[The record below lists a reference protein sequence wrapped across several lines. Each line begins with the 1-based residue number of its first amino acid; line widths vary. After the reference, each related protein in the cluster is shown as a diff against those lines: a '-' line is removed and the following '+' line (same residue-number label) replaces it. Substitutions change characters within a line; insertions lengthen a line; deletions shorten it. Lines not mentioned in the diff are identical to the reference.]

1 MFAQLNGPK
10 LNVLLDLEPIRPEE
24 AEATAALRLLGRMR
38 RVYGVRFFDAL
49 TIDAWYVQG
58 PFLKAVEKLGW
69 GWEVVLKQ
77 ERMEVFQEARQL
89 SAGQKPVAEFDAA
102 RRQRHVPLWDVKD
115 LTFTESY
122 GHTVSVVHS
131 HETWTETKV
140 LGGKKTHQQNPGD
153 WRWMLCDQLKGYP
166 PPMAY
171 EAGLRIRLLPF
182 QMAKGE
188 QQRRRKDDGEL
199 AGKEAAP
206 CRSVPGFEIEIVN
219 GIGLAAFGAV

>member
-10 LNVLLDLEPIRPEE
+10 LKVLLDLEPIRPEE

-131 HETWTETKV
+131 HEILTETKV

-153 WRWMLCDQLKGYP
+153 WRWMLCDQLKG
-166 PPMAY
+166 
-171 EAGLRIRLLPF
+171 
-182 QMAKGE
+182 
-188 QQRRRKDDGEL
+188 
-199 AGKEAAP
+199 
-206 CRSVPGFEIEIVN
+206 
-219 GIGLAAFGAV
+219 